1 MLESRLHQSKTVK
14 DDSEIIAFSSNPC
27 SGVIE
32 ESVGTITG
40 IAVAVVGVAAGLVA
54 VILTQFKDKLNCLQ
68 K

>member
-1 MLESRLHQSKTVK
+1 MK